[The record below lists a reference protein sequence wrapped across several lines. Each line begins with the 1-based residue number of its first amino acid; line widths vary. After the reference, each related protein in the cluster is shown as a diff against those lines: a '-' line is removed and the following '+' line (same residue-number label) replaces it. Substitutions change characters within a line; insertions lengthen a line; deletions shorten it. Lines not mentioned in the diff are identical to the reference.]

1 MKGVAPSGD
10 TELIVGIKSLLLDF
24 DAEQSEP
31 AAVDQQRSTLLTSE
45 PRLHTRIATSEI
57 VDEPK
62 KDSDSYSGSDDSSL
76 SSSSSD
82 DSSVS
87 SQRDRPN
94 SNMLKVKQSEG
105 GRSTSIA
112 EPGDSSLSSES
123 SSVSSSSDESSV
135 FDH

>member
-1 MKGVAPSGD
+1 MKGVAPSAD
-10 TELIVGIKSLLLDF
+10 TELIGGIKSLLLDF

-31 AAVDQQRSTLLTSE
+31 ASVDQQRSTLLTSE
-45 PRLHTRIATSEI
+45 PRLHTRIATSEM

-87 SQRDRPN
+87 SQRPN

-112 EPGDSSLSSES
+112 EPGDSSVSSES